1 MCFLKLE
8 PLTSEQTGV
17 AVVRYGDFRGP
28 YFIAITPS
36 FRDLRDFQKNERQ
49 QNHSIFIAI
58 TSNSLDIVFFG
69 LMLFFVC
76 LLKHWFCL
84 LFVVGV

>member
-1 MCFLKLE
+1 MSVCGARAMAVTCWDMCFLKLE

-36 FRDLRDFQKNERQ
+36 FRD
-49 QNHSIFIAI
+49 IAA
-58 TSNSLDIVFFG
+58 
-69 LMLFFVC
+69 
-76 LLKHWFCL
+76 
-84 LFVVGV
+84 